1 MKTRVQ
7 KQQEVE
13 TLKNEF
19 AKTQHAFVVAYQG
32 ISVEKDWELRKQ
44 AREAN
49 FNYRVV
55 KNTLA
60 ELAVTGTALESLK
73 DQFVGPTAIAYNDN
87 DPVTIAKVL
96 SKFAKENPKFS
107 FKAGV
112 VEGHAITVPE
122 IAEVAAMPSKEE
134 LISKIMFLLNSG
146 AQRMAVAL
154 NGVARNLTVVVSEVA
169 KQKEQGA

>member
-1 MKTRVQ
+1 MTGVQ
-7 KQQEVE
+7 
-13 TLKNEF
+13 TCALP
-19 AKTQHAFVVAYQG
+19 
-32 ISVEKDWELRKQ
+32 IS
-44 AREAN
+44 N
-49 FNYRVV
+49 FSYRVV

-60 ELAVTGTALESLK
+60 ELAVAGTALESLK

-87 DPVTIAKVL
+87 DPVSIAKVL
-96 SKFAKENPKFS
+96 SKFAKENPKFT

-112 VEGHAITVPE
+112 VEGRAITVNE

-169 KQKEQGA
+169 KQKEQSA

>member
-1 MKTRVQ
+1 MKTKAQ
-7 KQQEVE
+7 KQQDVEV
-13 TLKNEF
+13 LKSEF
-19 AKTQHAFVVAYQG
+19 ANIPHAIVVQYQG
-32 ISVEKDWELRKQ
+32 IAVEKDWELRKQ

-49 FNYRVV
+49 FSYRVV

-60 ELAVTGTALESLK
+60 QLAVEGTPLESLR
-73 DQFVGPTAIAYNDN
+73 DQFVGPTAIAYSEN
-87 DPVTIAKVL
+87 DPVSVAKVL

-112 VEGHAITVPE
+112 VEGRAITVNE

>member
-1 MKTRVQ
+1 MKTKAQ
-7 KQQEVE
+7 KQKDVE
-13 TLKNEF
+13 ILKNEF
-19 AKTQHAFVVAYQG
+19 AQTPHAIVVHYQG
-32 ISVEKDWELRKQ
+32 IAVDKDWELRKQ

-49 FNYRVV
+49 FSYRVI

-60 ELAVTGTALESLK
+60 QIAVEGTPLESLK
-73 DQFVGPTAIAYNDN
+73 EHFVGPTAIAYSEN
-87 DPVTIAKVL
+87 DPVTVAKVL
-96 SKFAKENPKFS
+96 SKFAKENPKFT

-112 VEGHAITVPE
+112 VEGRAISVSQ
-122 IAEVAAMPSKEE
+122 IGDVAAMPSKEE

-169 KQKEQGA
+169 KQKSA

>member
-1 MKTRVQ
+1 MKTKAQ
-7 KQQEVE
+7 KQQDVE
-13 TLKNEF
+13 ILKNEF
-19 AKTQHAFVVAYQG
+19 ANTPHAFVVQYQG
-32 ISVEKDWELRKQ
+32 IAVEKDWDLRKQ

-60 ELAVTGTALESLK
+60 QLAVEGTPLESLR
-73 DQFVGPTAIAYNDN
+73 DQFVGPTAIAYSEN

-112 VEGHAITVPE
+112 VEGRAIAVSE
-122 IAEVAAMPSKEE
+122 IEAVASMPSKEE
-134 LISKIMFLLNSG
+134 LISRIMFLLNSG
-146 AQRMAVAL
+146 AQRMAIAL
-154 NGVARNLTVVVSEVA
+154 NGVARNLTVVVNEVA

>member
-1 MKTRVQ
+1 MKTKAQ
-7 KQQEVE
+7 KQQDVDV
-13 TLKNEF
+13 LKSEF
-19 AKTQHAFVVAYQG
+19 AKTNHAFVVHYQG
-32 ISVEKDWELRKQ
+32 IPVDKDWELRKQ

-49 FNYRVV
+49 FSYRVI

-60 ELAVTGTALESLK
+60 QIAVEGTPLESLK
-73 DQFVGPTAIAYNDN
+73 DQFVGPTAIAYNEN

-96 SKFAKENPKFS
+96 SKFAKENPKFT

-112 VEGHAITVPE
+112 VEGRAIAVKD
-122 IAEVAAMPSKEE
+122 IDAVASMPSKEE

-154 NGVARNLTVVVSEVA
+154 NGVARNLTVVTSEIA
-169 KQKEQGA
+169 KQKEQSS

>member
-1 MKTRVQ
+1 MKTKAQ
-7 KQQEVE
+7 KQQDVE
-13 TLKNEF
+13 ILKGEF
-19 AKTQHAFVVAYQG
+19 AKTPHAIVVHYQG
-32 ISVEKDWELRKQ
+32 IAVEKDWELRKY

-49 FNYRVV
+49 FSYRVV

-60 ELAVTGTALESLK
+60 QIAVEGTPLESLK
-73 DQFVGPTAIAYNDN
+73 DKFVGPTAIAYSEN
-87 DPVTIAKVL
+87 DPVTVAKVL

-112 VEGHAITVPE
+112 VEGRAISVSE
-122 IAEVAAMPSKEE
+122 IDAVASMPSKEE
-134 LISKIMFLLNSG
+134 LISKIMFLINSG

-154 NGVARNLTVVVSEVA
+154 NGVSRNLAVVMSEVA

>member
-1 MKTRVQ
+1 MKTKTQ
-7 KQQEVE
+7 KQQEIEV
-13 TLKNEF
+13 LKGEF
-19 AKTQHAFVVAYQG
+19 AKVQHAFVVAYQG
-32 ISVEKDWELRKQ
+32 ITVEKDWELRKQ

-49 FNYRVV
+49 FSYRVV

-73 DQFVGPTAIAYNDN
+73 DQFVGPTAIAYNEN
-87 DPVTIAKVL
+87 DPVSIAKVL
-96 SKFAKENPKFS
+96 SKFAKENPKFT

-112 VEGHAITVPE
+112 VEGRAISVKDIE
-122 IAEVAAMPSKEE
+122 MVAAMPSKEE

-154 NGVARNLTVVVSEVA
+154 NGVARNLTVVTSEIA
-169 KQKEQGA
+169 KQKGA

>member
-1 MKTRVQ
+1 MKTKAQ
-7 KQQEVE
+7 KQEDVE
-13 TLKNEF
+13 LLKNEF
-19 AKTQHAFVVAYQG
+19 ANSNHAFVVQYQG
-32 ISVEKDWELRKQ
+32 IAVEKDWELRKQ

-60 ELAVTGTALESLK
+60 QIAVEGTPLESLK
-73 DQFVGPTAIAYNDN
+73 DQFIGPTAIAYNEN

-96 SKFAKENPKFS
+96 SKFAKENPKFT

-112 VEGHAITVPE
+112 VEGRAIAVNE
-122 IAEVAAMPSKEE
+122 IEAVASMPSKEE
-134 LISKIMFLLNSG
+134 LISKIMFLINSG

-154 NGVARNLTVVVSEVA
+154 NGVSRNLAVVMSEIA
-169 KQKEQGA
+169 KQKSA